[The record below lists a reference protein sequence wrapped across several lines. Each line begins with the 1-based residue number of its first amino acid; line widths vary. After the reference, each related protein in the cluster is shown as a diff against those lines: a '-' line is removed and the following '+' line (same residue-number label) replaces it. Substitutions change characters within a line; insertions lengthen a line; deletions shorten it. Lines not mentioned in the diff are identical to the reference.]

1 MKKKL
6 RIVFMGSPQFAVASL
21 EAILEAGIE
30 VVGVITAVDKK
41 AGRGK
46 KMNESAVKK
55 FAIERNLKVL
65 QPKNLKSQKFLAEL
79 DGLQADLFVVVAF
92 RMLPEV
98 VFSMPDY
105 GTFNL
110 HASLLPEYRGAAPI
124 NWAIINGEKT
134 TGLTTFFIEK
144 EIDTGEILLQKRIDI
159 LEQDNAGSL
168 HDKLMSAGSDLVV
181 QTIVGIAD
189 DSLSPRKQEDFNID
203 LPLAP
208 KIFREHCEIDFSSS
222 AKTVH
227 DFIRGLSPYPGAWT
241 TINGQNCKIFAAD
254 YHEMA
259 HDMEEGDIRSDGK
272 TFISMACSDGQIS
285 VIELQLAGKKRMKV
299 SEFLRGNGDLIPIN
313 SIKP

>member
-21 EAILEAGIE
+21 EAILDAGIE

-41 AGRGK
+41 AGRGNK
-46 KMNESAVKK
+46 LNQSAVKK
-55 FAIERNLKVL
+55 FALERGLKIL
-65 QPKNLKSQKFLAEL
+65 QPKNLKSQKFLDEL
-79 DGLQADLFVVVAF
+79 ASLKANLFVVVAF

-98 VFSMPDY
+98 VFSMPEY

-124 NWAIINGEKT
+124 NWAIINGESE

-144 EIDTGEILLQKRIDI
+144 QIDTGEILLQHRMAIG
-159 LEQDNAGSL
+159 EEDNAGSL
-168 HDKLMSAGSDLVV
+168 HDKLMTAGSALVV
-181 QTIVGIAD
+181 DTIAGIAD
-189 DSLSPRKQEDFNID
+189 DSLHPRKQEDFNIE
-203 LPLAP
+203 LPIAP
-208 KIFREHCEIDFSSS
+208 KIFREQCEIDFSSS

-241 TINGQNCKIFAAD
+241 TISGQNCKVFAAE

-285 VIELQLAGKKRMKV
+285 VKELQLAGKKRMEV
-299 SEFLRGNGDLIPIN
+299 SEFLRGNADLIPKVI
-313 SIKP
+313 